1 MTQDEWHKNIIPKI
15 KLNEERELLMS
26 EIKLNE
32 VGELLMSEEHV
43 AFMAKFDC
51 I

>member
-1 MTQDEWHKNIIPKI
+1 MTQDEWYKNIFPKI
-15 KLNEERELLMS
+15 KLNEVGELLMS